1 MQVVKKILLSL
12 VLIWIAVL
20 IFMPK
25 ESLYFTLEKRLAKEG
40 VEISEGEI
48 NGGILTLTLEH
59 PVIYLHGIKVAEFDR
74 IEFFT
79 LLLYTT
85 VKASGMKLDSALKR
99 YLPEEAEKI
108 RLRYQLLQPF
118 TLSLSGNASFGSFS
132 GRIDL
137 KAHRIHV
144 DIADP
149 AKLGILKQQLKKGK
163 EGWYYE
169 TSF

>member
-1 MQVVKKILLSL
+1 
-12 VLIWIAVL
+12 
-20 IFMPK
+20 
-25 ESLYFTLEKRLAKEG
+25 
-40 VEISEGEI
+40 
-48 NGGILTLTLEH
+48 
-59 PVIYLHGIKVAEFDR
+59 VAEFDR
-74 IEFFT
+74 IEFFS

-99 YLPEEAEKI
+99 YLPEEAEEV
-108 RLRYQLLQPF
+108 RFRHQLLQPF
-118 TLSLSGNASFGSFS
+118 TISLSGNASFGPFS
-132 GRIDL
+132 GKIDL

-144 DIADP
+144 DISDP